1 MYVYIY
7 EYLSITEMS
16 ERDDLR
22 LKKTEIIIKI
32 LDLEN
37 MIINEKNE
45 KLQIEKL
52 DDKKRKSFLSKVSIL
67 EELKKVSEI
76 NLLQQSTYCCI
87 LCICI
92 FVYVYI
98 HFIYVRYMYVYTYLY
113 M

>member
-1 MYVYIY
+1 MLPPFWNKPI
-7 EYLSITEMS
+7 EMS

-37 MIINEKNE
+37 LIIIEKNE

-52 DDKKRKSFLSKVSIL
+52 DDKKRKSFLSNISIL

-76 NLLQQSTYCCI
+76 NLLQQSMYI
-87 LCICI
+87 YIYMLYWKYLFAHI
-92 FVYVYI
+92 FV
-98 HFIYVRYMYVYTYLY
+98 FI
-113 M
+113 